1 MPERGNGSRRPSGAI
16 VTLNRTL
23 KKSVWI
29 VLLAP
34 LLMLPS
40 PMYRSAWGEASEKDT
55 AIVKLDTITV
65 TDTAISAELEGKSNS
80 ITVITREEIEAAA
93 ATSVDELLRTAAGL
107 EVWKPQGVFGHA
119 SRVRMRGF
127 ASSRATVFLKDGM
140 PINRLS
146 CGETVHNEIPLDT
159 VERIEVIRGAA
170 GSVYGK
176 GAMGG
181 VINIV
186 TRKAAEHPN
195 AHASTTYGT
204 YNTWSV
210 DAGAGGR
217 ITERLNLQT
226 GYSHFESDGYFAWA
240 DSWIADR
247 VTSMD
252 QNLPAWSN
260 PAEGWSVKDNY
271 LASLEKQTR
280 EMNTVTATLNGRLG
294 DALRFNAGYSWWQN
308 DNAIGY
314 RYGHIDQLRHRLNL
328 DFERKGIV
336 GLTGNLFMLDDT
348 VEFSQPVLPSPDMN
362 AVQGRRTWVTQGN
375 KSDIPLND
383 YGGMLSLTVD
393 AGKSNTI
400 KLSTDHRYGVIE
412 NRLYDGLTDETISIS
427 QAKQYKWGATLQD
440 TLRIGSLTADAGA
453 RYGGVRTFDFFY
465 ESQYEYTP
473 YKVDS
478 LEDTQLDPWLG
489 VTWDLDD
496 RTVLRAGVSRSST
509 FAPLSYL
516 LGDYERPPGKT
527 IIGNPNLGTEWAVNY
542 ELGAERRFGHWAAVR
557 LTAYYN
563 DIHDWMQEVSASD
576 PAYSSI
582 SVRWENIEEAVTKG
596 LEVGADFFPSDT
608 LRLFANY
615 TLNIS
620 EVVRFEDKY
629 HNYDTK
635 RLEGNRFPDQ
645 AEHKANL
652 GIEWRHPDIATVNVT
667 VRYSGSRYYD
677 IENTIELDAYT
688 TCDIKIIK
696 DIGRHLTL
704 AFEAKDIFDAAWQE
718 TAMHNTPGRTLS
730 GTISLRY

>member
-1 MPERGNGSRRPSGAI
+1 M
-16 VTLNRTL
+16 
-23 KKSVWI
+23 
-29 VLLAP
+29 LAP
-34 LLMLPS
+34 LLMSPP
-40 PMYRSAWGEASEKDT
+40 PMYRNAWGEETEKEPDVVELET
-55 AIVKLDTITV
+55 MTV
-65 TDTAISAELEGKSNS
+65 TGTAISDELEGKSNS
-80 ITVITREEIEAAA
+80 ITVITREEIEAASA
-93 ATSVDELLRTAAGL
+93 ASVDELLRTAAGL

-181 VINIV
+181 VVNIV
-186 TRKAAEHPN
+186 TRKATQRPN
-195 AHASTTYGT
+195 AHVSATYGT
-204 YNTWSV
+204 YNTFSV

-217 ITERLNLQT
+217 ITDRFNFQA
-226 GYSHFESDGYFAWA
+226 GYSHFESEGYFAWA

-252 QNLPAWSN
+252 QNLLSWNN

-280 EMNTVTATLNGRLG
+280 EMDTVTATLSGLLG

-328 DFERKGIV
+328 DFERKGTIGV
-336 GLTGNLFMLDDT
+336 TGNLFMLEDT
-348 VEFSQPVLPSPDMN
+348 VAFSQPVLPSPDMD
-362 AVQGRRTWVTQGN
+362 AGQGRRTWITQGN

-383 YGGMLSLTVD
+383 YGGMVSMSVD
-393 AGKSNTI
+393 TGPSNTI
-400 KLSTDHRYGVIE
+400 KLSTDHRYGEIE
-412 NRLYDGLTDETISIS
+412 NRLCDGLTDETVSIS
-427 QAKQYKWGATLQD
+427 QAKQYKWGVTLQD
-440 TLRIGSLTADAGA
+440 TLRIGNVTADAGV

-465 ESQYEYTP
+465 ENRFEYTP
-473 YKVDS
+473 YEVDS
-478 LEDTQLDPWLG
+478 LEDAQLDPWLG
-489 VTWDLDD
+489 ITWDIDD
-496 RTVLRAGVSRSST
+496 RTVMRAGMSRSST

-527 IIGNPNLGTEWAVNY
+527 IIGNSDLETEWAVNY
-542 ELGAERRFGHWAAVR
+542 ELGAERRFGTWGSLR

-563 DIHDWMQEVSASD
+563 DIHDWMQEVSAAD

-582 SVRWENIEEAVTKG
+582 SVRWENIEEAVTRG
-596 LEVGADFFPSDT
+596 VEVAGDLFPAET
-608 LRLFANY
+608 LRLYANY
-615 TLNIS
+615 TLNMS
-620 EVVRFEDKY
+620 EVVRFEDKH
-629 HNYDTK
+629 HNYDNK
-635 RLEGNRFPDQ
+635 RLEKNRFPDQ

-652 GIEWRHPDIATVNVT
+652 GIEWRHPEIATVNIT
-667 VRYSGSRYYD
+667 VHYSGPRYYD

-696 DIGRHLTL
+696 DIGHHLTL
-704 AFEAKDIFDAAWQE
+704 SFEAKDIFDAAWQE
-718 TAMHNTPGRTLS
+718 TVMHNTPGRTIS
-730 GTISLRY
+730 GKVTLRY